1 MTCHCPPAVCSVPVA
16 RILTGTSTAP
26 PLPCLR
32 RQRVAP
38 ILWVGGGHD
47 LGTGRYRRHWT
58 APVFRVPDR
67 LSVGGRSTRGAA
79 SLRGD
84 VPGPDPRGARPPTRR
99 EGPLTTRAS
108 LLPLGTDISPLGRKY
123 DHLGPADLG
132 GSDEPVCHRALE
144 TSVARACVGQEEKC
158 MQNSCQDG
166 KKKCMQTA
174 RGRVGPA
181 SLHGGDEVFR
191 VRRRGRGRY
200 SGPSSFAS
208 ATAAHFSRRNAL
220 RR

>member
-1 MTCHCPPAVCSVPVA
+1 MVPFW
-16 RILTGTSTAP
+16 
-26 PLPCLR
+26 
-32 RQRVAP
+32 
-38 ILWVGGGHD
+38 WVGRTRG
-47 LGTGRYRRHWT
+47 LGPGRCRRRWT

-144 TSVARACVGQEEKC
+144 TSVARACVGQEEEC
-158 MQNSCQDG
+158 MHDAKFVSRREEKVHANCSRASRTGFAPRRRRILPGSAMGLGAAQRPVPVWLRCCCSLQ
-166 KKKCMQTA
+166 QEY
-174 RGRVGPA
+174 RVA
-181 SLHGGDEVFR
+181 SL
-191 VRRRGRGRY
+191 
-200 SGPSSFAS
+200 SGSSAGSS
-208 ATAAHFSRRNAL
+208 AGINCFDL
-220 RR
+220 LK